1 MATVTRVN
9 GSDTKVGNLY
19 SPNCFAYL
27 ITVKNT
33 SNTAIDLQTED
44 TYGGNAVIGGVIES
58 IVDEINPKAWYAPA
72 DSTGKIHVIL
82 DMNMGDASELQVRIR
97 RIGKPTGSAVTTV
110 GPNSIDISG
119 TTVVAASSI
128 TIA

>member
-1 MATVTRVN
+1 MTTVTRVN
-9 GSDTKVGNLY
+9 GSATQVGTLY

-33 SNTAIDLQTED
+33 SATAIDLQTED
-44 TYGGNAVIGGVIES
+44 TYGANAVIGGVIEA
-58 IVDEINPKAWYAPA
+58 IVDEINPKAWFAPA
-72 DSTGKIHVIL
+72 DNTGKIHVIC
-82 DMNMGDASELQVRIR
+82 DMNIDSATELQTRIR
-97 RIGKPTGSAVTTV
+97 RIGLQADGTTSV
-110 GPNSIDISG
+110 GPNTVDISG

>member
-1 MATVTRVN
+1 MTTVTRVN
-9 GSDTKVGNLY
+9 GSATQVGTLY

-27 ITVKNT
+27 ITVKDT
-33 SNTAIDLQTED
+33 SATAIDLQTED
-44 TYGGNAVIGGVIES
+44 TYGGNAVVGGVIEA
-58 IVDEINPKAWYAPA
+58 IVDELNPKAWFAPA
-72 DSTGKIHVIL
+72 DNSGKIHVIL
-82 DMNMGDASELQVRIR
+82 DTNLDDAAELQIRIR
-97 RIGKPTGSAVTTV
+97 RIGKPTGSAVTAV

>member
-1 MATVTRVN
+1 MTTVTRVN
-9 GSDTKVGNLY
+9 GSATQVGTLY

-27 ITVKNT
+27 ITVKDKDA
-33 SNTAIDLQTED
+33 TAINLQTED
-44 TYGGNAVIGGVIES
+44 TYGGNAVIGGVIEA
-58 IVDEINPKAWYAPA
+58 IVGELNPKAWFTPA
-72 DSTGKIHVIL
+72 DSSGKIHVIL
-82 DMNMGDASELQVRIR
+82 DMNADDADELTTRIR
-97 RIGKPTGSAVTTV
+97 RIGKPAGSNITAV

>member
-1 MATVTRVN
+1 MTTVTRVN
-9 GSDTKVGNLY
+9 GSATQVGTLY

-33 SNTAIDLQTED
+33 SATAIDLQTED
-44 TYGGNAVIGGVIES
+44 TYGGNAVVGGVIEA
-58 IVDEINPKAWYAPA
+58 IVDELNPKAWFAPA
-72 DSTGKIHVIL
+72 DNSGKIHVIL
-82 DMNMGDASELQVRIR
+82 DMNLDDAAELQVRIR
-97 RIGKPTGSAVTTV
+97 RIGKPTGSAVTAV

>member
-1 MATVTRVN
+1 MTTVTRVN
-9 GSDTKVGNLY
+9 GSATQVGTLY

-33 SNTAIDLQTED
+33 SATAIDLQTED
-44 TYGGNAVIGGVIES
+44 TYGGNAVVGGVIEA
-58 IVDEINPKAWYAPA
+58 IVDELNPKAWFAPA
-72 DSTGKIHVIL
+72 DNSGKIHVIL
-82 DMNMGDASELQVRIR
+82 DMNADDAAELQIRIR
-97 RIGKPTGSAVTTV
+97 RIGKPTGSAVTAV